1 MDIRR
6 ISKHM
11 EYINQISTEYQT
23 GEREAEETLE
33 EIEERLADEV
43 NCFQE

>member
-1 MDIRR
+1 MQ
-6 ISKHM
+6 

-23 GEREAEETLE
+23 GEREDESLE

-43 NCFQE
+43 NCYIE

>member
-1 MDIRR
+1 
-6 ISKHM
+6 M

-23 GEREAEETLE
+23 GEREDETLE

-43 NCFQE
+43 NCYIE